1 MRYYKK
7 AVSTPGVPYYTYDEM
22 QQDIDA
28 LQAEYSAFLHVR
40 SLGKSVEG
48 RDIPEVMLGDR
59 DGHFHVLI
67 QASMHAREYMNSI
80 LVMNQIEDYLQE
92 RSGKGRAHVQNHFN
106 DQYTPFCGLDC
117 QDSAEVDRK
126 FCIEKKNWEGIC
138 FHVIPMVNP
147 DGVTLCQNVKIALK
161 NPLVRSLIER
171 EAASMC
177 QSGESPNMNRF
188 MEKYSLQYIHQW
200 KANARGV
207 DLNRNFDIGWEH
219 YIGVAEPSAEGYKG
233 SFPASEPETQALL
246 RVAKE
251 YELAGCIAY
260 HSSGNLIYWDYGC
273 QGEMRTR
280 EAAFAA
286 SISVATGYPLH
297 STIADAAD
305 SAGCSDYFVLK
316 LGIPAVTI
324 ENGGMDCPLKSEEYE
339 NIYESNKN
347 LWKNLGYILERV

>member
-7 AVSTPGVPYYTYDEM
+7 AISTPGIPYYTYDEM
-22 QQDIDA
+22 QQDIEA
-28 LQAEYSAFLHVR
+28 LQAEYPAFLQSR

-48 RDIPEVMLGDR
+48 REITEVMLGAIDSR
-59 DGHFHVLI
+59 FHVLV

-80 LVMNQIEDYLQE
+80 LAMNQIEDYLQE
-92 RSGKGRAHVQNHFN
+92 RSGKGRAHSQNYFN
-106 DQYTPFCGLDC
+106 DQHTSFCSTDC
-117 QDSAEVDRK
+117 LDSAEADRK
-126 FCIEKKNWEGIC
+126 FCMEKKKWEDIC
-138 FHVIPMVNP
+138 FHVIPMANP
-147 DGVTLCQNVKIALK
+147 DGVTLCQNIEIALK

-171 EAASMC
+171 EAASRC
-177 QSGESPNMNRF
+177 QSGEPLNMDRF
-188 MEKYSLQYIHQW
+188 MEKRSLEYIHQW

-219 YIGVAEPSAEGYKG
+219 YIGATEPCAEGYKG
-233 SFPASEPETQALL
+233 PFPASEPETQAIL

-251 YELAGCIAY
+251 YELTGCIAY

-286 SISVATGYPLH
+286 SIAVATGYPLH

-324 ENGGMDCPLKSEEYE
+324 ENGEMDCPLKSEEYE
-339 NIYESNKN
+339 AIYKRNKN
-347 LWKNLGYILERV
+347 LWYGLR